1 MKLDNPLVVQW
12 EYASEERLAA
22 RNHAYRQLVEGLNA
36 EEVAFEAVAQVSP
49 GAVLEVGCGMGE
61 LAERIQR
68 DLRAEVRAIDISE
81 RMVELTRERGVLAE
95 VGDVQSLGFG
105 DGEFDCVVANWV
117 LYHVPDVDK
126 AVREIARVLKPGGRL
141 VAGTLGTGNM
151 VELWELLGGAST
163 SGLSFD
169 HDTGGAAL
177 EPHFAKVDRREANGT
192 IVFPDA
198 AAMRAFVAATTDRS
212 HLATN
217 VPAIDGPFRARSAH
231 SVFVA
236 DKEQ

>member
-36 EEVAFEAVAQVSP
+36 EEVAFEAVAEVSP
-49 GAVLEVGCGMGE
+49 RTVLEVGCGMGE
-61 LAERIQR
+61 IAERIQKE
-68 DLRAEVRAIDISE
+68 LRADVRAIDISE
-81 RMVELTRERGVLAE
+81 RMVELTRERGVRAE
-95 VGDVQSLGFG
+95 VGDVQSLGLA
-105 DGEFDCVVANWV
+105 DDELDCVVANWV
-117 LYHVPDVDK
+117 LYHVPDIDK

-141 VAGTLGTGNM
+141 VAGTLGTDHM
-151 VELWELLGGAST
+151 VELWQLLGGTAT

-192 IVFPDA
+192 VVFPDA

-212 HLATN
+212 HLAAN
-217 VPAIDGPFRARSAH
+217 VPDVHEPFRTRSAH

-236 DKEQ
+236 DKKK

>member
-36 EEVAFEAVAQVSP
+36 EEVSYEAVAEVSP
-49 GAVLEVGCGMGE
+49 ARVLEVGCGLGE
-61 LAERIQR
+61 IAARIQR
-68 DLRAEVRAIDISE
+68 ELRADVRAIDISE
-81 RMVELTRERGVLAE
+81 RMVELTRERGVQAE
-95 VGDVQSLGFG
+95 VGDAQALAFA

-117 LYHVPDVDK
+117 LYHVPDVDL

-141 VAGTLGTGNM
+141 VAGTLGANHM
-151 VELWELLGGAST
+151 VELWEMLGGTAT

-177 EPHFAKVDRREANGT
+177 EPYFAKIERRDANGT

-217 VPAIDGPFRARSAH
+217 VPELEGPFRARSAH
-231 SVFVA
+231 TVFVA
-236 DKEQ
+236 TKA